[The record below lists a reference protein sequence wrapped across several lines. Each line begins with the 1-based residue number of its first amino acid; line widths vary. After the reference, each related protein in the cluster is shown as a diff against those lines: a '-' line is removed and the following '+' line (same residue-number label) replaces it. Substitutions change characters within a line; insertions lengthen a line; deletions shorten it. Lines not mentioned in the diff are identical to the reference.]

1 MDNAKNMNQFKMAQL
16 YHQNQEKSKTA
27 KRQETVVNEAQFRDQ
42 MIRGQDNHDK
52 IPGLSKELATGYINQ
67 VQFDH
72 MSDVLSLM
80 QSMKGFEKRYGINLD
95 DTLDM
100 FDGKIRTTIQLSKSV
115 DATGLVEA
123 NTTRNVRN
131 VRETLDGMEQDP
143 GFLEKLKALA
153 SGSSSNVMPENK
165 RMMGSPKGGEKFM

>member
-1 MDNAKNMNQFKMAQL
+1 MDNSKNFNQFKMAQM
-16 YHQNQEKSKTA
+16 NQQDSNKTA
-27 KRQETVVNEAQFRDQ
+27 RRKQSVVNEAQFRDQ
-42 MIRGQDNHDK
+42 MIRGQDNQDG
-52 IPGLSKELATGYINQ
+52 IPGLSKELATGYIDNR
-67 VQFDH
+67 QFDH

-80 QSMKGFEKRYGINLD
+80 QSMKGFEKRYSVNLD

-131 VRETLDGMEQDP
+131 VRETLDGMNEEQGLLD
-143 GFLEKLKALA
+143 KLKALA
-153 SGSSSNVMPENK
+153 SGGGGSEVMPENK
-165 RMMGSPKGGEKFM
+165 QMMGSPKGGDKFM